1 MSVDGLLSSVTTQPA
16 GKLIDDATTN
26 TEVTSTCTNA
36 VDACTGSGAEF
47 TVRGNGNSG
56 VAGLKATGGI
66 ICTKAGSGYKAGDVL
81 TLAYAAGT
89 TAGSF
94 VTTNTAAGDIVI
106 TLSADDISVG
116 GLGGTLDLLL
126 GSVTTQ
132 PNGKLIDD
140 DTTNTEVTSTC
151 ANAVDACTGS
161 GAEFTVRGNGNSGAA
176 GLKAT
181 GGIICTKAG
190 SGYKAGDV
198 LTLAYAADTTAG
210 KFETTD
216 DVSGD
221 IVITLSASDIN
232 GYVKRTP
239 SDGFYLNSDGE
250 LFGVANDGNF
260 IKTALT
266 GYYLAL
272 GKATNFIAL
281 KIGIDSGTV
290 VPSINGVSGTSL
302 ADDVLSTLI
311 PVQGGMNML
320 KIVSSVDGTF
330 EMNLIK
336 PDNEIKVIQ
345 RSKRSMEIAYNPAEV
360 GEFTCSAFT
369 DTAGPPTSRA
379 NVETLS
385 GVIAKSV
392 RTHNI
397 LPENRFN
404 SIQMTLNGLTPSTIY
419 DVHCFH
425 LSHGIISNTAATT
438 VTDLASLTGV
448 SLEPDVTAKGAI
460 GTLTLKF
467 THEISLASGFTVK
480 LRLYTDYSAVQA
492 IATTGDCGDQITTVT
507 SQPSSSGSVAS
518 PISGTHACAEVSSTD
533 VLQITVNGVSE
544 VSSGSSGNEVVILLT
559 NHASKLVIP
568 NNLPEGTKVTMDLE
582 VANHGK
588 LRQQVAW
595 TTTA

>member
-1 MSVDGLLSSVTTQPA
+1 MSHQQM
-16 GKLIDDATTN
+16 KL
-26 TEVTSTCTNA
+26 
-36 VDACTGSGAEF
+36 F
-47 TVRGNGNSG
+47 
-56 VAGLKATGGI
+56 
-66 ICTKAGSGYKAGDVL
+66 
-81 TLAYAAGT
+81 
-89 TAGSF
+89 
-94 VTTNTAAGDIVI
+94 
-106 TLSADDISVG
+106 
-116 GLGGTLDLLL
+116 
-126 GSVTTQ
+126 
-132 PNGKLIDD
+132 
-140 DTTNTEVTSTC
+140 
-151 ANAVDACTGS
+151 
-161 GAEFTVRGNGNSGAA
+161 
-176 GLKAT
+176 
-181 GGIICTKAG
+181 
-190 SGYKAGDV
+190 
-198 LTLAYAADTTAG
+198 
-210 KFETTD
+210 
-216 DVSGD
+216 
-221 IVITLSASDIN
+221 
-232 GYVKRTP
+232 
-239 SDGFYLNSDGE
+239 
-250 LFGVANDGNF
+250 
-260 IKTALT
+260 
-266 GYYLAL
+266 
-272 GKATNFIAL
+272 
-281 KIGIDSGTV
+281 
-290 VPSINGVSGTSL
+290 
-302 ADDVLSTLI
+302 STLI

-369 DTAGPPTSRA
+369 DDAGPPASRA

-448 SLEPDVTAKGAI
+448 SLVPDATAKGAI

-492 IATTGDCGDQITTVT
+492 IATTTDCGDQITTVT

-582 VANHGK
+582 VANHAK